1 MRFWGNSAKRPQGS
15 KRCGNQIRRNFV
27 PVAVSGERELPH
39 RFEETALH
47 EELSKTSLGAAVDA
61 GADLEKLRETCVHGR
76 VLELTHT
83 IRLEKENFYK
93 GGVFQAAEAK
103 AYVASITGKKEHGK
117 TYSRNDVLRMKLR
130 KLGGGYAGVADKYLD
145 TELLKAYKANA
156 PEVVEAKKDPF
167 YAPKLKAMMGSVRD
181 TLLKG
186 NCGVDVLSSLINIVV
201 VFMSSIK
208 GPVLA
213 TDGAAQCPT
222 MCRIALTLILAYRSH
237 HLCAD
242 GVAGVAHLDEPEASE
257 RHNV

>member
-1 MRFWGNSAKRPQGS
+1 
-15 KRCGNQIRRNFV
+15 
-27 PVAVSGERELPH
+27 VAVSGERELPH

-61 GADLEKLRETCVHGR
+61 RADLEKLREAYVHGR

-93 GGVFQAAEAK
+93 GGVFQEAEAE
-103 AYVASITGKKEHGK
+103 AYVASITGTKGCRAK
-117 TYSRNDVLRMKLR
+117 SREDILKAKLR
-130 KLGGGYAGVADKYLD
+130 ELDGYAGAADKDLD
-145 TELLKAYKANA
+145 TELVKAYKANA

-167 YAPKLKAMMGSVRD
+167 YAPKLNAVMGSVRD
-181 TLLKG
+181 ALLKG

-201 VFMSSIK
+201 VFMSSLK

-222 MCRIALTLILAYRSH
+222 MCRIAATLILA
-237 HLCAD
+237 L
-242 GVAGVAHLDEPEASE
+242 
-257 RHNV
+257 